1 MKRPLTFFLSPV
13 VVLLLLPSCATRY
26 VAGNVDKPGSGD
38 GIGDV
43 VAFETAADF
52 NAKPPLCLGVLPLTQ
67 VKPEFGPADDVR
79 KALHAHLA
87 PSGIALVPLQKV
99 DALTVKSGD
108 EAQNLRAVAKG
119 SGCDT
124 LLSGEVTER
133 SSRFWGVYSEVRLG
147 ASLRMTRVSTGQVI
161 WRGKHTAVVRGGGMP
176 LDVIS
181 AIGGVVAAGANVREE
196 QLTRTTHDVARRLV
210 ASIPNL
216 KYAPDRDLVA
226 TAASPVPA
234 SGGAAVW
241 VHAFIS
247 SLEQHPLPQLEGEL
261 VEALDGPIWTGP
273 QDRIVIADFLLQK
286 APRSS
291 RAMQEIASARL
302 RLGEP
307 DAALAM
313 GTKALAIAPQ
323 NPELHFLQGR
333 AYLQLDRPAEAA
345 RAFVQAAAA
354 APQPS
359 ANYFT
364 AMGVAYNQLG
374 SYERAVAAL
383 GKSLELEP
391 GRPYVHLQMGV
402 AYVGAGDDA
411 AAARALRQSAV
422 LSLAAGDPGAA
433 TKALRTLKA
442 MGIEGQ
448 FPAEDLEALENHV
461 AKLKPS

>member
-1 MKRPLTFFLSPV
+1 MRSPLAACLFPALALALLSG
-13 VVLLLLPSCATRY
+13 CATRY

-52 NAKPPLCLGVLPLTQ
+52 NARPPLCLGVLPLTL
-67 VKPEFGPADDVR
+67 VKPDFGPADDVR

-99 DALTVKSGD
+99 DALTVKAGD
-108 EAQNLRAVAKG
+108 EAQNLRAVAQG

-124 LLSGEVTER
+124 LVSGEVTER

-176 LDVIS
+176 MDVVS
-181 AIGGVVAAGANVREE
+181 AIGGVVAAGVNMREE

-210 ASIPNL
+210 AAIPGL
-216 KYAPDRDLVA
+216 KYAPDRDLIPSAV
-226 TAASPVPA
+226 SPVPA
-234 SGGAAVW
+234 SGAALS

-247 SLEQHPLPQLEGEL
+247 SVEQHPAQQLEGEL
-261 VEALDGPIWTGP
+261 LEALDGPAWPGAP
-273 QDRIVIADFLLQK
+273 DRIVIADFLLQK

-333 AYLQLDRPAEAA
+333 AYLQLDRAAEAA
-345 RAFVQAAAA
+345 GAFVRAAAT

-383 GKSLELEP
+383 DQSLQLEP
-391 GRPYVHLQMGV
+391 GRPFVQMQIGV
-402 AYVGAGDDA
+402 AYAGAGDDA
-411 AAARALRQSAV
+411 AAAQAFRQSAV
-422 LSLAAGDPGAA
+422 LSLAASDTGAA
-433 TKALRTLKA
+433 ANALRTLKA
-442 MGIEGQ
+442 MG
-448 FPAEDLEALENHV
+448 LEAQLPTDDLQALEKRIATLN
-461 AKLKPS
+461 PS